1 MIYCYHCTAR
11 LSKDYKVCPH
21 CNKTLDLEMLKRI
34 FHTDTGGDSKGFAAL
49 RIWFWEHNRI
59 LMPTILFLFGM
70 GVGFPVWWGY
80 AQVRITAA
88 LSQSETQI
96 VSLQSKV
103 ADIENQQEKDRE
115 RFEAQ
120 LAQKDSAITLVA
132 SQKETLTKLINL
144 TRRMIL
150 SAEIIPNSQDDTDFY
165 RRNTLYLISVFS
177 EQEEALA
184 AAGYRSNK
192 SYDLQTIPALLIEQ
206 TANLVR

>member
-1 MIYCYHCTAR
+1 MIYCYHCIAR
-11 LSKDYKVCPH
+11 LSKDHKVCPH
-21 CNKTLDLEMLKRI
+21 CNKTLDLAMLKRI

-49 RIWFWEHNRI
+49 KIWLWEHNRI
-59 LMPTILFLFGM
+59 LMPIILFLFGM

-80 AQVRITAA
+80 AQVRIAAA
-88 LSQSETQI
+88 LSQYETQI

-115 RFEAQ
+115 RFETQ
-120 LAQKDSAITLVA
+120 LAQKDSVITLVA

-144 TRRMIL
+144 TRSMIL
-150 SAEIIPNSQDDTDFY
+150 SADIIPNSQDDADFY

-184 AAGYRSNK
+184 AAGYRSSK
-192 SYDLQTIPALLIEQ
+192 IYDLQTIPEFLTEQ
-206 TANLVR
+206 TADLVR